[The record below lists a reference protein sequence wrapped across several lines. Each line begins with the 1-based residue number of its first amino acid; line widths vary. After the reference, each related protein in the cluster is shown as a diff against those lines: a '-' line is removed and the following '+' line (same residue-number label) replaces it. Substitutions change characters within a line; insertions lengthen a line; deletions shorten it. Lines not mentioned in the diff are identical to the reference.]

1 MKELSE
7 EKKEIIREAKAKYKL
22 GARRL
27 ERIIEFMAFTSLT
40 IEFTDFC

>member
-7 EKKEIIREAKAKYKL
+7 EKKEIIREAKQSTSL
-22 GARRL
+22 TRRL

-40 IEFTDFC
+40 IEFTDFR